1 MLSSY
6 TLSVLFL
13 SVSLPACLS
22 LSLCHFC
29 LSLCLSVLSSIFLSV
44 YLSLSLSH
52 SFTISF
58 SHLAS
63 PTSSLLVFTRNDV
76 VFNLDIFLNLNDL
89 EPSDSCKGCK
99 KFRIVINIVQERVIF
114 IW

>member
-22 LSLCHFC
+22 LSLCH
-29 LSLCLSVLSSIFLSV
+29 LSVI
-44 YLSLSLSH
+44 LSLSLSH

-99 KFRIVINIVQERVIF
+99 KFRIVINIVQGRVIF